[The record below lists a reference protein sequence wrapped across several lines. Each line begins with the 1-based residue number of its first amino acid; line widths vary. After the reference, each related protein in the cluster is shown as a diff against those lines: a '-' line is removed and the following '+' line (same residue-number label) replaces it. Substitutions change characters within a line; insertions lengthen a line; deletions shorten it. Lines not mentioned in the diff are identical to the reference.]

1 MGQVDAA
8 HVTESTS
15 PSSPLDS
22 PQSLWAL
29 LLGVTTSIISE
40 PAPPPLDI
48 PSVQGSFVTF
58 PPVPNL
64 AARLGCWSK
73 EKFGRLTLS
82 PLTLAKACI
91 FLFLH
96 CVGRLASS
104 TTFRLPLTSGAG
116 RFALN
121 LGRFTSFAPGA
132 CFVFFGGLRDR
143 CTMGST
149 LCTLHWF
156 HATPHAHL
164 CQPHLA

>member
-1 MGQVDAA
+1 MGQVGAA

-29 LLGVTTSIISE
+29 LFGVTTSIISE
-40 PAPPPLDI
+40 PAPRPLDI
-48 PSVQGSFVTF
+48 PSVQDSFVTL
-58 PPVPNL
+58 PPFPNL

-73 EKFGRLTLS
+73 EKFGRLALS
-82 PLTLAKACI
+82 PFMLAKACI
-91 FLFLH
+91 LLFLH
-96 CVGRLASS
+96 CVGSFASS
-104 TTFRLPLTSGAG
+104 TTFRLPLASGAG

-132 CFVFFGGLRDR
+132 GFVFFGGRSDR

-149 LCTLHWF
+149 LCTSHWF
-156 HATPHAHL
+156 HATPHVHL